1 MHLPGRGSFPL
12 VDDHLVEPEV
22 TRDEIINGRRV
33 VASPAHPPHAKQQTK
48 LDYVLEAHVASG
60 YTAATDLLTRQAK
73 ESNFATDTCIYKD
86 AIDPETG
93 ARYLEEIA
101 FEIVSEQT
109 EREAAEKALVM
120 GRRGVRRIFALFIK
134 GPRRVCEW
142 SLQSE
147 SWRPL
152 DPGSS
157 IEDPCLVTPLAVKA
171 LLDAAEA
178 HKAVLTALA
187 AQGNSALLE
196 REAAAEA
203 RGEALGEAKAILK
216 VLEARGLAVSEA
228 QREKIL
234 GCHDREQLDRW
245 LQRAVLVSSAEEI
258 TSES

>member
-1 MHLPGRGSFPL
+1 MNENRAAFR
-12 VDDHLVEPEV
+12 VDDHLVQPEI

-120 GRRGVRRIFALFIK
+120 SRRGVRRIFALFIK

-142 SLQSE
+142 SPQTE
-147 SWRPL
+147 SWLPL

-203 RGEALGEAKAILK
+203 RGEAMAILK

-228 QREKIL
+228 QREEIL